1 MNPFFKAVLPR
12 LFTLMRFCARL
23 WERVGRMTSR
33 RLPALPP
40 PFTGTGW
47 SGGEPCMA
55 NPALISTPCA
65 PTQPASTSG
74 GGKTNLAR
82 KIFLPAAI
90 ALMALA
96 GMNNAAAQTTPCG
109 IQNPAGVPVPFNQI
123 NVQTDAPVGAVIA
136 TATQNYS
143 VTCPAA
149 TTYSGIAIGYYF
161 TFTANTAGGWGST
174 ADPTIWKTP
183 VGGIGMRVTNLTDG
197 KVLQYCS
204 TSYSIAA
211 NCLYGNT
218 FTSTQ
223 SFAQFTYAFTLQYEL
238 IKTGTTPTTS
248 TAMPAIP
255 ILWLSSRGITCT
267 GTGTGCYTGMT
278 AISFGPNVT
287 ILPSTCTVKTP
298 SISITLPQL
307 TVSDLGTLGATGG
320 VTPFQIDLACNGT
333 TLKNVYINL
342 TDATTPSN
350 TSGQLTLAS
359 GPGAASGVQLQIL
372 QSNGQAISF
381 GPDTAV
387 QGNPGQWTAGPL
399 STAASSISIPL
410 TAQYVSIG
418 PVTPGTVKATA
429 TFTLYYQ

>member
-23 WERVGRMTSR
+23 RERVGRMASR
-33 RLPALPP
+33 RLPALPL
-40 PFTGTGW
+40 
-47 SGGEPCMA
+47 
-55 NPALISTPCA
+55 PA
-65 PTQPASTSG
+65 SG

-96 GMNNAAAQTTPCG
+96 GMSNAAAQSTPCSP
-109 IQNPAGVPVPFNQI
+109 QNPPGVPVPFNQI
-123 NVQTDAPVGAVIA
+123 NVQTDAPVGSVIA

-143 VTCPAA
+143 VTCSAA
-149 TTYSGIAIGYYF
+149 NTSNGTAIGYYF
-161 TFTANTAGGWGST
+161 IFTSNSLSGWGST

-183 VGGIGMRVTNLTDG
+183 VAGIGMRVTNLTDG
-197 KVLQYCS
+197 KVLPYCS
-204 TSYSIAA
+204 ANYSIA
-211 NCLYGNT
+211 CLYGNT

-223 SFAQFTYAFTLQYEL
+223 SFAQFTYTFTLQYEL

-248 TAMPAIP
+248 TTMPAIP

-267 GTGTGCYTGMT
+267 ASGTGCYTGMT
-278 AISFGPNVT
+278 AISFGANVT
-287 ILPSTCTVKTP
+287 VLPSTCTVKTP
-298 SISITLPQL
+298 SISVTLPQL
-307 TVSDLGTLGATGG
+307 NVSDLGTLGATGG
-320 VTPFQIDLACNGT
+320 ATPFQIDLACNGT

-342 TDATTPSN
+342 TDATTPGN
-350 TSGQLTLAS
+350 TSNQLTLAS
-359 GPGAASGVQLQIL
+359 APGAASGVQLQIL
-372 QSNGQAISF
+372 KSNGQAVGF

-410 TAQYVSIG
+410 TAQYVSTG
-418 PVTPGTVKATA
+418 SVTPGTVKATA